1 MVVIHLITT
10 ITFFI
15 IPSSP
20 HLTLY
25 RADAHAMLVN
35 GCDGEVS
42 NASALSIKDWM
53 KWNSKRSGLTP
64 DFLYACF
71 PFIKSNFFASLW
83 EPVHHSEKWPTTYLY
98 NYADPLKQW
107 MLTQGKFA
115 FESLE
120 RTSADLLNKSLAH

>member
-1 MVVIHLITT
+1 MQVRSQSKIEWSETQNDQDWPLI
-10 ITFFI
+10 F
-15 IPSSP
+15 
-20 HLTLY
+20 
-25 RADAHAMLVN
+25 V
-35 GCDGEVS
+35 
-42 NASALSIKDWM
+42 
-53 KWNSKRSGLTP
+53 
-64 DFLYACF
+64 YACF

-120 RTSADLLNKSLAH
+120 RMSADLLNKSLAH